1 MQNHRSDTNY
11 YFQMTDW
18 NKSKSLLKTI
28 RQKVFIEEQQVPVEL
43 EWDEFD
49 ESAHHVLA
57 EILLEGEKL
66 AIGTARIIIN
76 NKQAHIGRMAVLPLW
91 RGHGI
96 GTKILQTCID
106 DCRKQGVTQ
115 IILNA
120 QVYVI
125 PFYQKAGFEISS
137 EQFLD
142 AGIPHK
148 EMTLAIA

>member
-11 YFQMTDW
+11 YFQITNW
-18 NKSKSLLKTI
+18 KKSKSLLQTI
-28 RQKVFIEEQQVPVEL
+28 REKVFIEEQQVPVEL

-49 ESAHHVLA
+49 ESARHVLA
-57 EILLEGEKL
+57 EVLLEGEKL

-76 NKQAHIGRMAVLPLW
+76 NKQAHIGRMAVLALW